1 MMSSAALKRMSWEE
15 YVEHERHA
23 DQKSEFFDGELF
35 AMAGGSASHSL
46 IATNFTR
53 EAGNALKPRDCR
65 VHGSDM
71 RVLCPNGLGT
81 YPDASIVCGEP
92 RFQDNRQDTLLNPI
106 VIVEILS
113 PTTEAYDRGKKF
125 QHFQSLPSLQEYVL
139 ISQDHVRI
147 DHFARQPRT
156 GQWLLTT
163 YDDQAGQLDLPAV
176 EISLSIAEIYAKVT
190 FERSDDGP

>member
-1 MMSSAALKRMSWEE
+1 MSSAALKRLSWEE
-15 YVEHERHA
+15 YVDHERHA

-35 AMAGGSASHSL
+35 AMAGGSSNHAL
-46 IATNFTR
+46 VATNFTR
-53 EAGNALKPRDCR
+53 EAGNALKPRECR
-65 VHGSDM
+65 VFGSDL

-92 RFQDNRQDTLLNPI
+92 QYQGDRRETLLNPV
-106 VIVEILS
+106 VIVEVLS

-125 QHFQSLPSLQEYVL
+125 EQYQSLPSLREYVL

-147 DHFARQPRT
+147 DHFARQPQT

-163 YDDQAGQLDLPAV
+163 YDDPDGTLELPAV
-176 EISLSIAEIYAKVT
+176 DVSLSIAEIYAKVT
-190 FERSDDGP
+190 FETDDE

>member
-1 MMSSAALKRMSWEE
+1 MSSAALQRLSWEE

-23 DQKSEFFDGELF
+23 TQKSEFFDGELF
-35 AMAGGSASHSL
+35 AMAGGSANHSL
-46 IATNFTR
+46 VATNFTR

-65 VHGSDM
+65 VYGSDM

-92 RFQDNRQDTLLNPI
+92 QFQGDGQDTLLNPV
-106 VIVEILS
+106 VIAEVLS
-113 PTTEAYDRGKKF
+113 PTSEAYDRGKKF
-125 QHFQSLPSLQEYVL
+125 EHYRSLPSLQEYVL

-147 DHFARQPRT
+147 DHFARQSRT

-163 YDDQAGQLDLPAV
+163 YDDSAGLLDLPGV
-176 EISLSIAEIYAKVT
+176 DISLGIAEIYAKVT
-190 FERSDDGP
+190 FEQTAE